1 MKLEIEIKPEEIK
14 DAIERKA
21 RLAIAEYTNQ
31 IWLNDPVI
39 KGKIKQYWT
48 DTVDQ
53 IIQEQVAN
61 SDYIR
66 QEVIKRIEAKIQGQV
81 TALMKVKK

>member
-1 MKLEIEIKPEEIK
+1 MKIEIEIKPHEIK
-14 DAIERKA
+14 EAIERKA

-31 IWLNDPVI
+31 QWLNDPVI
-39 KGKIKQYWT
+39 KAKIKNYWT
-48 DTVDQ
+48 ETVDSIIKEQ
-53 IIQEQVAN
+53 IEN

-66 QEVIKRIEAKIQGQV
+66 AEVIKKIEAKIQGQV